1 MDHGFGLFLMKVTE
15 SWEDLLNNAANQIL
29 VHKFVV
35 LVLIKC
41 LLKVASRDKLH
52 DNVQVFIILEKL
64 QNLRDIR
71 MIRQLNRLQLT
82 THHC

>member
-1 MDHGFGLFLMKVTE
+1 MDHGLGLFLMKVTE
-15 SWEDLLNNAANQIL
+15 SWEDLLNNAADQIL
-29 VHKFVV
+29 VHKFV

-41 LLKVASRDKLH
+41 LLKVASRYKLH

-71 MIRQLNRLQLT
+71 MVRQLHRLQLT